1 MADDNDDDSGGGG
14 IGLDNPR
21 LELVRFFFAVDG
33 AAEYDVRRVRWT
45 EGIAQPFELVLDLRT
60 NEVDTNT
67 DELLGANAEFTVERG
82 DRVGRTC
89 YGIIHRVDYV
99 GMLRDRLAIRVYIA
113 PAFRLLSQRID
124 TRIFQGKTTP
134 EIVEELLGEHFADFE
149 REVDVSA
156 RVKGSYNKRDYCLQF
171 RESVFDFCSR
181 IMQEDGIAYV
191 FEFDDDSRREKLVLI
206 DNNDDYAEVE
216 LIVDDLVPI
225 IASSPEE
232 ADRESL
238 RYFDVVKPRTTNKV
252 VAWGFNFKNPTGI
265 DEAESEKAD
274 PHNAR
279 VRELYLFDD
288 RRQIVDDP
296 NDDPNAES
304 FNGTALEQRGPLAR
318 NRMEHIHTTRVV
330 GRSASNLTGIA
341 PGLYFTV
348 EDHEREEVVTGRWLV
363 TRIVHKGE
371 APGVDLDQD
380 ASEAR
385 LEFVNTFECIPEAHV
400 FRPAEVTPKPRVY
413 GAQTA
418 TVVGP
423 AGEEIHT
430 DPHGRIKVKFHWDR
444 LNPADE
450 TASCWVR
457 VAQTWA
463 GPNWGAMVI
472 PRIGMEVLIDFLDGN
487 PDRPL
492 AVGCVYNQDN
502 PPPYALPDEKTKST
516 FKTNSS
522 PGGGGSNELRFEDA
536 AGSEEVYIHAQKDF
550 NEVVENNH
558 TTTVHGNQT
567 NTVDGSQTQTIGGD
581 QTEHVKGEQ
590 KMTVDKNRTVT
601 IGGSEAITIKGAEG
615 NSGVDGASL
624 NVTGDYKVD
633 ASNHVQ
639 IQAPT
644 HIKLTCGGS
653 EILIEPGKISIT
665 AGGAAKVILDAN
677 ALMQSS
683 AGTKVLLDGNALA
696 QASGGAKVLLDGNAL
711 VQASGGGKLK
721 LDGNADMT
729 SSGGSQVKLDSGA
742 LVSGSSKATVTA
754 PTSTLAGG
762 GGSVEAAG
770 AGVTAAGGKV
780 DISGG
785 MVGISGGM
793 VKIN

>member
-1 MADDNDDDSGGGG
+1 MTADDNDDDSGGG

-21 LELVRFFFAVDG
+21 LELARFFFSVDD
-33 AAEYDVRRVRWT
+33 AAEYQVRRVRWT
-45 EGIAQPFELVLDLRT
+45 EGISRPYELVLDLRT
-60 NEVDTNT
+60 NEIDTNT
-67 DELLGANAEFTVERG
+67 DELLGANAEFTIERG
-82 DRVGRTC
+82 DRLGRVC

-113 PAFRLLSQRID
+113 PAFRLLAQRID

-134 EIVEELLGEHFADFE
+134 EIVEELLNEHFADFE
-149 REVDVSA
+149 REVDVVE
-156 RVKGSYNKRDYCLQF
+156 RVKGTYNARDYCLQF

-181 IMQEDGIAYV
+181 IMEEDGIAYV
-191 FEFDDDSRREKLVLI
+191 FDFDEDTRKEKLVLI
-206 DNNDDYAEVE
+206 DNNDDYGDVEV
-216 LIVDDLVPI
+216 IAGQDIPI

-238 RYFDVVKPRTTNKV
+238 RYFDMVRPRTTNRV

-265 DEAESEKAD
+265 DEGENEMTD
-274 PHNAR
+274 VHNAR
-279 VRELYLFDD
+279 VRELYLYDD

-296 NDDPNAES
+296 NGDPNAES
-304 FNGTALEQRGPLAR
+304 FDGTGLEQRGPLAR
-318 NRMEHIHTTRVV
+318 VRMEHIHTTRVV
-330 GRSASNLTGIA
+330 GRSGSNLTGAA
-341 PGLYFTV
+341 PGLYFVV
-348 EDHEREEVVTGRWLV
+348 EDHERADVGGQRFLI
-363 TRIVHKGE
+363 TRLVHKGE
-371 APGVDLDQD
+371 APQVDLDQAAD
-380 ASEAR
+380 TAR
-385 LEFVNTFECIPEAHV
+385 LEYDNSIECIPEAHV
-400 FRPAEVTPKPRVY
+400 YRPPESTPKPRVY

-423 AGEEIHT
+423 SGEEIHT

-444 LNPADE
+444 LNQPDE
-450 TASCWVR
+450 MASCWVR

-502 PPPYALPDEKTKST
+502 PPPYPLPDDKTKST
-516 FKTNSS
+516 FKTNTS

-536 AGSEEVYIHAQKDF
+536 AGSEEVFIHAQKDF

-558 TTTVHGNQT
+558 STTVHGNQT

-601 IGGSEAITIKGAEG
+601 IGGSEAVTIKGAEG
-615 NSGVDGASL
+615 NSGISGASL

-633 ASNHVQ
+633 ASDHVW

-653 EILIEPGKISIT
+653 EILMEPGKISIT
-665 AGGAAKVILDAN
+665 AGGSAKVILDGN
-677 ALMQSS
+677 ALMQSV
-683 AGTKVLLDGNALA
+683 AGSKVLLDGNALG

-729 SSGGSQVKLDSGA
+729 SAGGSQVKLDGGA
-742 LVSGSSKATVTA
+742 LVKGSSKATVTA